1 MSEANPLERYS
12 RQMRVPGIGKKG
24 QERIMKSRVTLC
36 GVGALGTV
44 LANTLARAGVGF
56 LRVID
61 RDFVEPSNLQRQV
74 LFDETDVA
82 NNMPKAEA
90 AAIKLRQ
97 INSSIEI
104 EPIVADINRTNIE
117 DFCRDTDLILDGS
130 DNFEVRYLIN
140 DVAIKL
146 GKPWVY
152 GGAVG
157 CEGMTMNI
165 IPGKTPCL
173 QCVFEKSP
181 GPGEV
186 GTCETSGVLA
196 PIVSIIASLQ
206 ATEAIKILTGN
217 TEALNRELY
226 VLNIWDNS
234 SSRVKIE
241 KLAGRKGKCPC
252 CALKKFEW
260 LEGEQGVQTTSLCGR
275 NAVQVTQRRSSK
287 LDFSELSKQLTNS
300 GTVTVNKFLL
310 KFAVS
315 DSGEPYEF
323 TVFPDGRAI
332 IKGTD
337 DGDRARTLYAKY
349 IGY

>member
-1 MSEANPLERYS
+1 
-12 RQMRVPGIGKKG
+12 MRVPGIGKTG
-24 QERIMKSRVTLC
+24 QQRIMASRVALC

-74 LFDETDVA
+74 LFDESDVA
-82 NNMPKAEA
+82 NNLPKAEA
-90 AAIKLRQ
+90 AALKLRQ
-97 INSSIEI
+97 INSSITI

-117 DFCRDTDLILDGS
+117 DFCRDCDLILDGS

-140 DVAIKL
+140 DVSQKL
-146 GKPWVY
+146 NKPWIY

-157 CEGMTMNI
+157 TEGMSMTI
-165 IPGKTPCL
+165 IPGQTPCL

-181 GPGEV
+181 GAGEV

-206 ATEAIKILTGN
+206 AAEALKILAGMTDKI
-217 TEALNRELY
+217 NRELFTI
-226 VLNIWDNS
+226 NIWDNTTR
-234 SSRVKIE
+234 RVKIAP
-241 KLAGRKGKCPC
+241 LAGRKGKCLC
-252 CALKKFEW
+252 CAQGKFTW

-275 NAVQVTQRRSSK
+275 NAVQVTQRAGQK
-287 LDFSELSKQLTNS
+287 LDFAEMEKQLATS
-300 GTVTVNKFLL
+300 GTVTRNKFLL
-310 KFAVS
+310 KFLVTDAGA
-315 DSGEPYEF
+315 DYEF

-337 DGDRARTLYAKY
+337 DGDRARVLYAKY
-349 IGY
+349 IGH